1 MHKQSLIRD
10 FTSGGVAK
18 QMVAFS
24 LPLFFSNLLQ
34 AVYNMVDM
42 VVIGQF
48 VGRIGLS
55 AVSVGG
61 DVLNLLSFLAMGFAG
76 AGQVLISQLIGA
88 GRREDLGRMIGTMF
102 SFLLLCAV
110 GMSALC
116 LLLRE
121 QILCWLN
128 TPAEAL
134 AYAREYATTCMLG
147 LVFIYGYNTVSAIL
161 RGMGDSKRPFL
172 FIALAAVVNLALDL
186 WFIAGLNLGAFGAAL
201 ATVIGQ
207 GLSFLLAIAYLY
219 RKRALFGFDFR
230 LRSFAIDRHMAA
242 SLVKLGVP
250 MAIKSASIQFSKL
263 FVNAW
268 INSYGVVVSA
278 VTGVAHKINSISNLF
293 ANSVNTAGSSMV
305 GQNIGAQKY
314 GRVSRII
321 GVAFA
326 INGVCSSLLAL
337 CMLVFPRQVFG
348 LFTSDAEVLEVC
360 MQFIPVAL
368 VIFAGSALRSPMNAF
383 INGCGNYRLNF
394 AVALLDGIVARISLA
409 LLLGLVGGLG
419 YLGFWYGDALAGFTP
434 FVIGAVYYLSGRWKR
449 RKAILQPDGESEPTQ
464 AQA

>member
-1 MHKQSLIRD
+1 
-10 FTSGGVAK
+10 
-18 QMVAFS
+18 
-24 LPLFFSNLLQ
+24 
-34 AVYNMVDM
+34 
-42 VVIGQF
+42 
-48 VGRIGLS
+48 
-55 AVSVGG
+55 
-61 DVLNLLSFLAMGFAG
+61 
-76 AGQVLISQLIGA
+76 
-88 GRREDLGRMIGTMF
+88 MF

-161 RGMGDSKRPFL
+161 RGMGDPKRPFL
-172 FIALAAVVNLALDL
+172 FIALAAVVNLVLDL

-230 LRSFAIDRHMAA
+230 LRSFAIDRYMVV

-409 LLLGLVGGLG
+409 LLLGLVGGLDTWAFG
-419 YLGFWYGDALAGFTP
+419 TATPWPASRPLSSAPSTTCPASGSAARPSSSRTEKASLPRRRPNSLFPLFPHGRAPSKRMGRALLPAKRPAPHPRSVWVGQSFP
-434 FVIGAVYYLSGRWKR
+434 VARRLARIDKAHAVT
-449 RKAILQPDGESEPTQ
+449 I
-464 AQA
+464 